1 MLWSGESG
9 VARCSLKLPG
19 QSETRSNRAP
29 ASLSERHA
37 CAVLA
42 RCGPS
47 LRSTTPSFAWCCGV
61 MSAMRPSFPIRST
74 SRALGYQAWITR
86 NLRSRAGFART
97 AASYQSSKRR
107 CALSPIVCTTGS
119 KPAAQAPAVLEP
131 GDPAAA
137 QLVERGARPSERDL
151 AGVGSDELGQA
162 LAGATDEHPRWLAP
176 AVPLHAAA
184 PRVRRAPADPR
195 SGERERV
202 GDVGAVDAANKDRVI
217 GRDRIQ
223 GAAVDGER
231 RRPGLVS
238 AVRFPRD
245 RGPDVA
251 TRQPHAGRNARDRRG
266 DLRQHLSGVALV
278 VEADP
283 EHPCGGVPEVR
294 MRIDEARQRKTR
306 GEVDDLGARAEEG
319 RDIAVRADGDDP
331 VAAERDRARFRPS
344 RVDGPDATAA
354 EDEVGGPGRVQP
366 MRRRALRP
374 ARYRLAST
382 SARTRPSSTQPE
394 FSLMM
399 SAPECAI
406 TQVIARATIAPT
418 AS

>member
-1 MLWSGESG
+1 
-9 VARCSLKLPG
+9 
-19 QSETRSNRAP
+19 
-29 ASLSERHA
+29 
-37 CAVLA
+37 
-42 RCGPS
+42 
-47 LRSTTPSFAWCCGV
+47 
-61 MSAMRPSFPIRST
+61 
-74 SRALGYQAWITR
+74 
-86 NLRSRAGFART
+86 
-97 AASYQSSKRR
+97 
-107 CALSPIVCTTGS
+107 
-119 KPAAQAPAVLEP
+119 
-131 GDPAAA
+131 
-137 QLVERGARPSERDL
+137 
-151 AGVGSDELGQA
+151 ELGQA
-162 LAGATDEHPRWLAP
+162 LAGATDEHPRRLAP
-176 AVPLHAAA
+176 TVPLHAAA

-231 RRPGLVS
+231 RRPGLV
-238 AVRFPRD
+238 A
-245 RGPDVA
+245 
-251 TRQPHAGRNARDRRG
+251 
-266 DLRQHLSGVALV
+266 
-278 VEADP
+278 
-283 EHPCGGVPEVR
+283 
-294 MRIDEARQRKTR
+294 
-306 GEVDDLGARAEEG
+306 
-319 RDIAVRADGDDP
+319 AVRAAGGDP

-344 RVDGPDATAA
+344 RVDSPDATAA
-354 EDEVGGPGRVQP
+354 EDEVGWPGRVQP

>member
-1 MLWSGESG
+1 MPLGDL
-9 VARCSLKLPG
+9 VDARD
-19 QSETRSNRAP
+19 
-29 ASLSERHA
+29 
-37 CAVLA
+37 V
-42 RCGPS
+42 
-47 LRSTTPSFAWCCGV
+47 V
-61 MSAMRPSFPIRST
+61 D
-74 SRALGYQAWITR
+74 
-86 NLRSRAGFART
+86 
-97 AASYQSSKRR
+97 
-107 CALSPIVCTTGS
+107 
-119 KPAAQAPAVLEP
+119 P

-176 AVPLHAAA
+176 TVPLHAAA

-231 RRPGLVS
+231 RRPGLVA

-251 TRQPHAGRNARDRRG
+251 TRQPHAGRNARYRRG

-294 MRIDEARQRKTR
+294 MRIDEARQRKTP
-306 GEVDDLGARAEEG
+306 GEVDDLGARAEER

-354 EDEVGGPGRVQP
+354 EDEVGWPGRVQP